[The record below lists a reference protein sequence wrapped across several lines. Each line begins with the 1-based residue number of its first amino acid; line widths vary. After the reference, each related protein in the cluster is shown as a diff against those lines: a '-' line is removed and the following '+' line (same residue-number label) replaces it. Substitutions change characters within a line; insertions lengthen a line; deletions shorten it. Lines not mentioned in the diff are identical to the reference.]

1 MACRFRIA
9 RKEYMAMHK
18 VRFFILLC
26 CFVSTDAAM
35 AQSRII
41 ILGGG
46 AGPDSSELSIE
57 KNVAW
62 VSDILRGNGINDFDV
77 LFAGGSNGNADVKER
92 DHDRTDIDRWLPLA
106 RVLSSKSSLMTVYRK
121 NVVAN
126 LELAST
132 RDNVIELFKER
143 LQELSAGDDIL
154 IIYQGHGGYASKDT
168 NMNYLR
174 LWGDTKLTMDELID
188 VFAAQPKNTTLRFVF
203 PQCYSGSFV
212 KLIHDSPDDFT
223 LSSVNTQRCGFIA
236 VPDNRESE
244 GCTVEDDESKYVDF
258 STYFFA
264 ALNGKTRYGKPLELN
279 PDQNNDGAVDYR
291 EAYFYASMVASSRDV
306 PRSTSEY
313 FLELWEPWYVRWLPF
328 NAADMD
334 SEYRQVAVHIAGN
347 IGIDLT
353 PEQGGFINA
362 VHAHR
367 KKADSAYRDA
377 TKALSALQK
386 EEKSVRDKLKSEIN
400 YRWPKA
406 KHAYTDDF
414 LVFVENDLVQ
424 VTQWLLSQTAYR
436 ELVDIQDKIERVED
450 KVLHAER
457 NQGMT
462 MRLLRAISLAKLQN
476 AFLRFGSSEHL
487 KIYNELLECEQW
499 GGPAKNQ

>member
-1 MACRFRIA
+1 
-9 RKEYMAMHK
+9 MAMHK

-26 CFVSTDAAM
+26 CFVATGAAM
-35 AQSRII
+35 AQTRII

-57 KNVAW
+57 NNVAW
-62 VSDILRGNGINDFDV
+62 VSDILMGNGINDFDV
-77 LFAGGSNGNADVKER
+77 LFAGGSNGNADVKEW
-92 DHDRTDIDRWLPLA
+92 DHDKTDIDRWLPLA

-132 RDNVIELFKER
+132 RDNVIELLKKR

-168 NMNYLR
+168 NKNYLQ
-174 LWGDTKLTMDELID
+174 LWGNTKLAMDELID

-203 PQCYSGSFV
+203 PQCYSGPFV
-212 KLIHDSPDDFT
+212 KLIHENPDDFT
-223 LSSVNTQRCGFIA
+223 LDSVNTQRCGFIA

-264 ALNGKTRYGKPLELN
+264 ALNGKTRQGQPLQLN
-279 PDQNNDGAVDYR
+279 PDQNNDGAVDFR
-291 EAYFYASMVASSRDV
+291 EAYFYASMAASSRDV

-328 NAADMD
+328 SPADAD
-334 SEYRQVAVHIAGN
+334 SEYKQVAVHIAGKV
-347 IGIDLT
+347 GIDLT
-353 PEQGGFINA
+353 PEQDGFIKA

-377 TKALSALQK
+377 IKELYALKK
-386 EEKSVRDKLKSEIN
+386 EENRVRDKLKSEIN
-400 YRWPKA
+400 YRWPQA
-406 KHAYTDDF
+406 KHTYTDNF
-414 LVFVENDLVQ
+414 LVFVENDLAQ
-424 VTQWLLSQTAYR
+424 VTQWLLAHTVYN
-436 ELVDIQDKIERVED
+436 ELVDLQDKIERMED

-457 NQGMT
+457 EQGMA
-462 MRLLRAISLAKLQN
+462 MRLLRAIYLAKLHH
-476 AFLRFGSSEHL
+476 AFIRFGSSEHL
-487 KIYNELLECEQW
+487 KIYDGLLECEQW
-499 GGPAKNQ
+499 GGPAKNW

>member
-1 MACRFRIA
+1 
-9 RKEYMAMHK
+9 MHK
-18 VRFFILLC
+18 IRLFILLC
-26 CFVSTDAAM
+26 FFVATDAAM
-35 AQSRII
+35 AQTKII

-62 VSDILRGNGINDFDV
+62 VSDILTDAGISDFDV
-77 LFAGGSNGNADVKER
+77 LFASGSNGNVDVKEW
-92 DHDRTDIDRWLPLA
+92 DHDKAGIDRWLPLA

-121 NVVAN
+121 NLVAN
-126 LELAST
+126 LEQAST
-132 RDNVIELFKER
+132 RDNVIDLLKKR
-143 LQELSAGDDIL
+143 LQELSIGDDIL
-154 IIYQGHGGYASKDT
+154 IIYQGHGGHVSKDT
-168 NMNYLR
+168 NKNYLR
-174 LWGDTKLTMDELID
+174 LWGGTKLTMDELID
-188 VFAAQPKNTTLRFVF
+188 VFAAQPKNTILRFVF
-203 PQCYSGSFV
+203 PQCYSGPFV

-223 LSSVNTQRCGFIA
+223 LNSVNTQRCGFIA

-328 NAADMD
+328 NPAEAD
-334 SEYRQVAVHIAGN
+334 SEYKLVAVHIARN

-353 PEQGGFINA
+353 PEQDGFIKA

-400 YRWPKA
+400 YRWPQVKNT
-406 KHAYTDDF
+406 YTNSY
-414 LVFVENDLVQ
+414 LVFVEKELTQ
-424 VTQWLLSQTAYR
+424 VTQWLLTQSAYSDL
-436 ELVDIQDKIERVED
+436 EVLQNKIEIYED
-450 KVLHAER
+450 EVVRAER
-457 NQGMT
+457 DRGMSL
-462 MRLLRAISLAKLQN
+462 RLLRAIYLAKLHH
-476 AFLRFGSSEHL
+476 AFVRFGSSEHL